1 MNNLTSPTPRPLQHH
16 PTSHKTMEQRVS
28 QCESELQQAISA
40 RQSNRSMSVVERD
53 EKDRKIHELQQELAR
68 CKVTIQTQSQVIQ
81 NPQSGHRPLSQQRFE
96 TRTAHYLPDRCPGVI
111 PPPQFDPAGSI
122 EKAKTARVPDTYNA
136 VPQANPT
143 YGSQPAFRPPQNV
156 YNQGLSQQASNFSGP
171 LNQQVVSPPQ
181 TNPYPASLPGTLG
194 YGLTAEQRAQPLT
207 PAPIMNQPYGGYSA
221 QNRPTSNSLQPIH
234 SQPSSNQPSYSSQSP
249 FPAVP
254 QQQAGK
260 PSKPMSTALLK
271 VTNTAH
277 DLGFPAKFE
286 KLFTMS
292 ERFAYSHV
300 NFPSSARDSMLSS
313 YIKGK
318 LEMVAGSKSAGNLMS
333 NSQTRLH
340 IVARVINQWIC
351 KHVLRR
357 TCFSGLDKDIDTN
370 IEMHAASIY
379 QSEFNN
385 HFLSTFADQ

>member
-1 MNNLTSPTPRPLQHH
+1 MDNLTSPTPRPLQYH

-40 RQSNRSMSVVERD
+40 RQSNRSTSVVERN
-53 EKDRKIHELQQELAR
+53 EQERVIHELREELAR

-81 NPQSGHRPLSQQRFE
+81 NPQSSHRPLSQQDFTNRNVHF
-96 TRTAHYLPDRCPGVI
+96 LPGRYPGAI
-111 PPPQFDPAGSI
+111 PPPLFDPAGSI
-122 EKAKTARVPDTYNA
+122 EEAKNARVPNTYNPM
-136 VPQANPT
+136 PQAKPT
-143 YGSQPAFRPPQNV
+143 HGSQPAPRPPQNV
-156 YNQGLSQQASNFSGP
+156 YNQGLSQQASKIFRP

-181 TNPYPASLPGTLG
+181 TNPYPASLPGSLG

-207 PAPIMNQPYGGYSA
+207 PAPVMNQPHRDFSA

-234 SQPSSNQPSYSSQSP
+234 SQSSSNQPLYSSQSP
-249 FPAVP
+249 FRAVP
-254 QQQAGK
+254 QQQAEK
-260 PSKPMSTALLK
+260 PSQLMSTALVK
-271 VTNTAH
+271 VTNTAQ

-286 KLFTMS
+286 KLFIMS
-292 ERFAYSHV
+292 ERFAYSHI
-300 NFPSSARDSMLSS
+300 NFPSSARDGMLSS

-340 IVARVINQWIC
+340 IVARIINQWIS

-357 TCFSGLDKDIDTN
+357 TCFSGLDRDIDTN

-379 QSEFNN
+379 QSEFHNN
-385 HFLSTFADQ
+385 DLSTFANQ